1 MENLKVYQK
10 MYDFAIYVFPIV
22 DRFPRQEKFALCT
35 NIKNAVLEI
44 VRLIIRANKS
54 YNKKPIIHDVDTRL
68 EELKFLLRFAH
79 NRKYLSH
86 KSYCHSAELLSEIGK
101 MIGGWLKNV

>member
-35 NIKNAVLEI
+35 NIKNAILDVA
-44 VRLIIRANKS
+44 RLIIKANID
-54 YNKKPIIHDVDTRL
+54 NL
-68 EELKFLLRFAH
+68 
-79 NRKYLSH
+79 
-86 KSYCHSAELLSEIGK
+86 C
-101 MIGGWLKNV
+101 